1 MNKYKI
7 NNKVNNKNNIITN
20 KNNINI
26 LKKEK
31 NNKSKESTNK
41 PQTKNNSKEEEEELF
56 EEEKINQYLNKLKAL
71 EEQDIS
77 NIEFD
82 EKEKQNENNKNNINI
97 NNNDDNE
104 ESENSGVLAYDEVRD
119 IIVYYDMEDIEK
131 NKGYLFSD
139 NDYNNF
145 INFKKESYLKF
156 FFEKNNANTEIIKSS
171 DKKQKNLKNN
181 MNKN

>member
-1 MNKYKI
+1 MFDCFILFFIWPLIGFANLIVKD
-7 NNKVNNKNNIITN
+7 VNNIKD
-20 KNNINI
+20 
-26 LKKEK
+26 
-31 NNKSKESTNK
+31 
-41 PQTKNNSKEEEEELF
+41 
-56 EEEKINQYLNKLKAL
+56 YLNNFIDDK
-71 EEQDIS
+71 DIS
-77 NIEFD
+77 NIDNFE
-82 EKEKQNENNKNNINI
+82 EKVNIS
-97 NNNDDNE
+97 NNDDIDE
-104 ESENSGVLAYDEVRD
+104 DESDNSGVLAYDEVRD